1 MQTATQA
8 ARQSSEQKKNQSSE
22 KKEKTKKNILRAR
35 AKMDTHRKYDVGLGI
50 DMIKNRF

>member
-1 MQTATQA
+1 MEGKRKKTK
-8 ARQSSEQKKNQSSE
+8 QKENQSSE
-22 KKEKTKKNILRAR
+22 EKEKTKKYILRAR

>member
-1 MQTATQA
+1 MEGKRKKTK
-8 ARQSSEQKKNQSSE
+8 QKENQSSE
-22 KKEKTKKNILRAR
+22 EKEKTKKNILRAR